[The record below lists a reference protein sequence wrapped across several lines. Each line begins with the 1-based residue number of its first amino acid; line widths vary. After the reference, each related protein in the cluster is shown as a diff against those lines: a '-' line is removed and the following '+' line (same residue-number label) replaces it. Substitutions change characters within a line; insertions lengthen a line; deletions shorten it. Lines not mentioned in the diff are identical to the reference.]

1 MDVVIMTLSSAAIQ
15 LQRTASSV
23 LIWFFDQD
31 NRCAGEK
38 SEIHRLIP
46 FLCDHSSGRVAVCRE
61 GELVA
66 EGHELQ
72 KIRGELNLEIFNRI
86 Q

>member
-1 MDVVIMTLSSAAIQ
+1 M
-15 LQRTASSV
+15 
-23 LIWFFDQD
+23 
-31 NRCAGEK
+31 
-38 SEIHRLIP
+38 P
-46 FLCDHSSGRVAVCRE
+46 FLCDYSSGRVAVCRE

-72 KIRGELNLEIFNRI
+72 KMRGELNLEITHRI